1 VRSDAVRVVAALA
14 LRSFQ
19 ATLSPL
25 IRGMPRFAYLFERFP
40 SFSQTFCYREVAEL
54 DRQGLTPPV
63 FSIRKPKNE
72 PPQDWDERV
81 IERVHYLPEEEGLL
95 SDVRRTSKKGN
106 LKAEIV
112 AVLDEWGRRT
122 DFLRLYQ
129 AIYIGLRLRD
139 LGIDHV
145 HAHFAGLAARTAF
158 WIDKFFGI
166 NFSFTAHAN
175 DIFAPR
181 NFEIGLDKLVDAAR
195 AVITETDYAA
205 KFLKERFPNRA
216 DRIHRIYNG
225 LNLAEFRRADFSA
238 ASPSIVAIGR
248 LIEKKG
254 FADLIHACRL
264 LKDRGKL
271 FRCEII
277 GEGPL
282 EKELRRLIDQLDLQ
296 NCVKLPGP
304 KPQHK
309 IAEHLAA
316 GTVFVLPSVIDP
328 DGGMDNLPTVIM
340 EAMVTGLPVI
350 STAIGG
356 IPEMVVENE
365 TGILVPPGD
374 AGALAHAIEK
384 VIVDLSFVRQL
395 GANGHRRACD
405 LFSIEKNAQSLI
417 RIFEELAD
425 SKIDNVKADRERS

>member
-1 VRSDAVRVVAALA
+1 MTSL
-14 LRSFQ
+14 
-19 ATLSPL
+19 
-25 IRGMPRFAYLFERFP
+25 AYLFERFP
-40 SFSQTFCYREVAEL
+40 SFSQTFCYREIAEL
-54 DRQGLTPPV
+54 HRQGLRPPI
-63 FSIRKPKNE
+63 FSIRQPKDE
-72 PPQDWDERV
+72 PPQDWDEHIV
-81 IERVHYLPEEEGLL
+81 ERVHYLPEEAELL
-95 SDVRRTSKKGN
+95 EEVRRASGKGK
-106 LKAEIV
+106 LTREIV
-112 AVLDEWGRRT
+112 VSLDEWGRRS

-129 AIYIGLRLRD
+129 AAYVGIRLRE
-139 LGIDHV
+139 GAIHRV

-166 NFSFTAHAN
+166 RFSFTAHAN

-181 NFEIGLDKLVDAAR
+181 NFEIGPDKLVNAAR
-195 AVITETDYAA
+195 LIVTETDYAA
-205 KFLKERFPNRA
+205 KFLRERFPNRA

-225 LNLAEFRRADFSA
+225 LNLAEFRRADFSTA
-238 ASPSIVAIGR
+238 PPAIVAIGR
-248 LIEKKG
+248 LIDKKG

-282 EKELRRLIDQLDLQ
+282 EKGLRTEIDRLDLQ
-296 NCVKLPGP
+296 NCVELLGA
-304 KPQHK
+304 KPQHE

-316 GTVFVLPSVIDP
+316 GTVFVLPSVIGP

-340 EAMVTGLPVI
+340 EAMATGLPVI

-365 TGILVPPGD
+365 TGVLVPAGD

-384 VIVDLSFVRQL
+384 VIADLPFARHL
-395 GANGHRRACD
+395 GENAHQRARE
-405 LFSIEKNAQSLI
+405 LFSIET
-417 RIFEELAD
+417 
-425 SKIDNVKADRERS
+425 NVQLLRARLTL